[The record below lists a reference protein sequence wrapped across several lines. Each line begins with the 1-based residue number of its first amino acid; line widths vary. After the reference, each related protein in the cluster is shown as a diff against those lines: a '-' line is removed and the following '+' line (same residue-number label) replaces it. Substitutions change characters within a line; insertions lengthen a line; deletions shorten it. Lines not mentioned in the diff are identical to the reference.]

1 MILPPTP
8 SPDTKPLIRV
18 PIDLLDF
25 TESREDV
32 TARRSFPAL
41 VLSMQLAGVNLV
53 PVFFSKLNQNG
64 RRKLYDGNGRG
75 YAGLAAGNVK
85 ELVGIEVDDDL
96 DEIGLIDF
104 GATHNG
110 VRRTMT
116 PEDWGIKA
124 ERLMELTGCTQ
135 EDAALRLHISAAS
148 ISRALTSLLLPE
160 KHKDKGKLLANST
173 RAMIAA
179 IKSSTVQDRVMEFA
193 STKGADGRLPS
204 RDAVAALIKRLNSEG
219 KVGRKARQ
227 KEEVKIPKD
236 SPIASLAIW
245 ADIDPKALAKALK
258 DLAKVIDEN
267 AANGLEVVLAM
278 LRSKD
283 RPGDGST
290 SPVTA

>member
-1 MILPPTP
+1 MILPPTLP
-8 SPDTKPLIRV
+8 PDPKPLIRV
-18 PIDLLDF
+18 PIDMLDF

-41 VLSMQLAGVNLV
+41 VFSLQLAGINEV
-53 PVFFSKLNQNG
+53 PIFFSKRDEKG
-64 RRKLYDGNGRG
+64 RRTVYDGNGRG
-75 YAGLAAGNVK
+75 YAAISAGNVK
-85 ELVGIEVDDDL
+85 ELVGIEL
-96 DEIGLIDF
+96 DRQLSELELIDF

-116 PEDWGIKA
+116 PEDWGAKA

-135 EDAALRLHISAAS
+135 EEAAFRLHISAAS

-160 KHKDKGKLLANST
+160 KHKQKGKLLANST
-173 RAMIAA
+173 RALIAA
-179 IKSSTVQDRVMEFA
+179 LRSSTVQDKVMEFA
-193 STKGADGRLPS
+193 TTPGADGKFPT
-204 RDAVAALIKRLNSEG
+204 RDAVTALIKRLNAEG

-227 KEEVKIPKD
+227 KEDVKIPKD
-236 SPIASLAIW
+236 SPIANLAIW

-267 AANGLEVVLAM
+267 ATHGLEVVLAM

-283 RPGDGST
+283 RPGDNSAA
-290 SPVTA
+290 VTA